1 MEYRDRDILSAIG
14 QECQL
19 CIGLKKKKTHTSMCH
34 VHAFIQTLKTVDI
47 FWRTFQRDQSF

>member
-14 QECQL
+14 LECQL
-19 CIGLKKKKTHTSMCH
+19 CIGLKKKPHTSMCH

>member
-14 QECQL
+14 LECQL
-19 CIGLKKKKTHTSMCH
+19 CIGQKKKPHTSMCH